1 MKRMNERNKE
11 RERERERRRGNNDVD
26 IGTTHMH
33 QSEKSVN
40 GDDTDL
46 KIANRKATLN
56 LFGPV
61 SSGVTI
67 RVRSVL

>member
-1 MKRMNERNKE
+1 MKKE

-26 IGTTHMH
+26 IGTQMY

-46 KIANRKATLN
+46 KIANRQATLN